1 MNKFFLAAL
10 SCFVMML
17 GACSDKNT
25 PEPQPN
31 PDPEPEPE
39 PGVEEVVP
47 LKSIPFSKGL
57 NLSDWFNVSEAY
69 WFNPDVYTENDFDQ
83 LKSLGIDVVRLPINF
98 PIFMGQAPAY
108 TFDDKF
114 LAALDNAVNWAEAR
128 GMYVILDQHSYYG
141 SRVFPEGYGEELVT
155 SGLRQLAMRYKGK
168 DHVVLELFNEP
179 GGSYIEKHWYEM
191 QQRMIAEIRNI
202 DKQMII
208 IATAVGCSY
217 KRLNEIPEYN
227 DKRMIYTFH
236 FYTPFLFTHQ
246 GANWDNLAIEKIKN
260 VPFPYDAASMPA
272 MPDEFKGT
280 EFEEYYN
287 LYPAQGT
294 EKFIGE
300 VLMDAYSWAL
310 SNNKLLFC
318 GEFGTLTTCPTAER
332 AQWYKT
338 VCDYFSAYGIAWT
351 AWEYRDTKVPN
362 FGIFKG
368 ANIFE
373 SNLDVELINAM
384 GLTLPPGY
392 ENGCPQVIYF
402 DDDIP
407 FWWNQGGKWDGYEP
421 KIDFMCKDKPYD
433 GSLNC
438 IRWDIDNIWGGLV
451 MTSWPVADF
460 TTQYNAGASLQFAIR
475 TTDTL
480 DKLVVRFTQYKTGAL
495 YQWRNMTE
503 ISTTDGAATA
513 YQFAND
519 GEWHIISIPLQ
530 KLWIRG
536 TQGTWKDA
544 PDEGEE
550 GFAWDCINHLEIVPE
565 GNNNVLGKT
574 VYIDNIVIKK

>member
-1 MNKFFLAAL
+1 
-10 SCFVMML
+10 
-17 GACSDKNT
+17 
-25 PEPQPN
+25 
-31 PDPEPEPE
+31 
-39 PGVEEVVP
+39 
-47 LKSIPFSKGL
+47 
-57 NLSDWFNVSEAY
+57 
-69 WFNPDVYTENDFDQ
+69 
-83 LKSLGIDVVRLPINF
+83 
-98 PIFMGQAPAY
+98 
-108 TFDDKF
+108 
-114 LAALDNAVNWAEAR
+114 
-128 GMYVILDQHSYYG
+128 
-141 SRVFPEGYGEELVT
+141 
-155 SGLRQLAMRYKGK
+155 
-168 DHVVLELFNEP
+168 
-179 GGSYIEKHWYEM
+179 M

-202 DKQMII
+202 DKQIII

-236 FYTPFLFTHQ
+236 FYDPFLFTHQ

-272 MPDEFKGT
+272 MPSEFKGT

-332 AQWYKT
+332 AHWYKT

-402 DDDIP
+402 DDEIP